1 MSRSG
6 TSSRGGGLSLLIYGF
21 LGAMLVLS
29 LFPLAWALLTSL
41 KTNVEVMQSPYG
53 LPAEIQWVN
62 YADAWVIGR
71 FRTYLA
77 NTLLITLPTV
87 LLVCTLALVTAF
99 ALTKLRIAGAPVIF
113 LFFLLGLMVPVHGY
127 MVPMYYNLRSFGLLD
142 SRLGTVLAMTAV
154 FLPFAI
160 YLMRSAVDKVPEE
173 MIESARIDGANPVQI
188 LALIVTPLVKPTL
201 MALLVLQTI
210 WTWNE
215 FLIPLITLFTDSRR
229 TVSIGLTFF
238 QTRFGNDYRL
248 TAAGTVISAA
258 PLILIYLVFQRQ
270 FVQGLLAGAVKD

>member
-1 MSRSG
+1 MARTRTSG
-6 TSSRGGGLSLLIYGF
+6 RGVGLSLLIYTL
-21 LGAMLVLS
+21 LGSILVLS
-29 LFPLAWALLTSL
+29 LFPLAWAFLTSL
-41 KTNVEVMQSPYG
+41 KTNVEVMQAPYA
-53 LPAEIQWVN
+53 LPSEVQWAN
-62 YADAWVIGR
+62 YAEAWVIGR
-71 FRTYLA
+71 FRTYIA
-77 NTLLITLPTV
+77 NTVLITLPTV

-99 ALTKLRIAGAPVIF
+99 ALTKLRIAGSGAIF

-127 MVPMYYNLRSFGLLD
+127 MVPLYYNLRGLGLLD

-160 YLMRSAVDKVPEE
+160 YLMRSAVEKVPEE
-173 MIESARIDGANPVQI
+173 MIESARIDGANPVQT

-201 MALLVLQTI
+201 MALVVLQTI

-215 FLIPLITLFTDSRR
+215 FLIPLITLFTDSHR

-248 TAAGTVISAA
+248 TAAGTIISAA